1 MSADSEKKPKKR
13 TARIKVAGVE
23 FAAEHVVSA
32 TLKID
37 GREIHISKEDEPAK
51 RMGFK

>member
-1 MSADSEKKPKKR
+1 MSADSEKKPRKR
-13 TARIKVAGVE
+13 TAKIRVAGVE
-23 FAAEHVVSA
+23 FAAENVVSA

-37 GREIHISKEDEPAK
+37 GREIHICKEEDPEK